1 METVWVQSLGS
12 GSAGNALVFHAGGRA
27 VLIDHGISPRAL
39 RTALAIHG
47 LAPAD
52 LDAILIT
59 HEHTDHV
66 HGLRAGLLTTA
77 CPVVGTEGTLAHL
90 PTTRGRSLVA
100 GPGQSLAIGTW
111 EITALPVSHDAAA
124 PSGFSVV
131 SHGVRCTVLTDL
143 GERSGMAGEY
153 LAASDLLV
161 IEANHDAAMLRSGPY
176 PAHLK
181 SRIASGRGHLSND
194 QAGTWLGDVL
204 GESSAPRLV
213 WLAHLSQTNNRPGV
227 AVEAVTRAASASG
240 ADLRPVALPRRQAG
254 PVWRPADPLP
264 VGTARIPRQM
274 SLSLPTA

>member
-90 PTTRGRSLVA
+90 PTARGRSLVA
-100 GPGQSLAIGTW
+100 GPGQSLCIGTW

-124 PSGFSVV
+124 PCGFSVA
-131 SHGVRCTVLTDL
+131 SHGLRCTVLTDL

-181 SRIASGRGHLSND
+181 RRVLSPAGHLSND
-194 QAGTWLGDVL
+194 DCGHLLAAALG
-204 GESSAPRLV
+204 SAPRPRTV
-213 WLAHLSQTNNRPGV
+213 WLAHLSTTNNRPL
-227 AVEAVTRAASASG
+227 AARQTVERALLLAG
-240 ADLRPVALPRRQAG
+240 IVQPVIPLARHGHEQ
-254 PVWRPADPLP
+254 VWRADVVPAGAVQLNLDL
-264 VGTARIPRQM
+264 A
-274 SLSLPTA
+274 